1 MKFENAANHGR
12 WRTRQAWLRDWVMLE
27 CAVHCWARG
36 QKLMPSH
43 LNKPKFDWMCSPST
57 CSVYSQLCGVGEKVV
72 VRICINFKIFV
83 RPPHAKI
90 ISKHCIS
97 WNKAPI
103 HCALSLIHRRR
114 VLARWPLGGVNSFI
128 YFRWSRDY
136 DVSPSDPPTKGVFHL
151 IWCVGCSNCA
161 PHAQDFHPL
170 ANSLFCTKVMSSLFA
185 VATSGTRQHS
195 WTSSFCNCLVSY
207 WRCCSP
213 CSAFVWLFY
222 TFLVA
227 EKLNCI

>member
-1 MKFENAANHGR
+1 MVDGEPGR
-12 WRTRQAWLRDWVMLE
+12 PGCATGSCWNVLSIVEREGRSWCPAIWTNPSLTECVHHLRALSILNCVAW
-27 CAVHCWARG
+27 G
-36 QKLMPSH
+36 KKLWSGFASI
-43 LNKPKFDWMCSPST
+43 LKS
-57 CSVYSQLCGVGEKVV
+57 LLG
-72 VRICINFKIFV
+72 
-83 RPPHAKI
+83 PPHAKI

-114 VLARWPLGGVNSFI
+114 VLARWPLRGVNSFI

-185 VATSGTRQHS
+185 VATSGTCQHS